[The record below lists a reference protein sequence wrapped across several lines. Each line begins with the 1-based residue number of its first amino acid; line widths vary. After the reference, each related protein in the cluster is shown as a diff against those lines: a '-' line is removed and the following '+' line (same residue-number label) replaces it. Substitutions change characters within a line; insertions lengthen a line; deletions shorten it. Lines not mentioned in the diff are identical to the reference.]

1 MTDPPRS
8 SRLPK
13 IAVALMAAFPA
24 VHVCASTSPQ
34 PVQLTRLS
42 AKGISMD
49 QAVKMA
55 EQRFKARVVRAES
68 QQSAGHTVY
77 VLRML
82 NDSGRV
88 WTVRVDASSGA
99 VL

>member
-1 MTDPPRS
+1 MAPLLLAMSFSIGLPPACLAQLPPAEQQVAETRS
-8 SRLPK
+8 GL
-13 IAVALMAAFPA
+13 
-24 VHVCASTSPQ
+24 
-34 PVQLTRLS
+34 
-42 AKGISMD
+42 SMD

-55 EQRFKARVVRAES
+55 ERRFKARVVRAEA
-68 QQSAGHTVY
+68 QEEAGRKIY

-88 WTVRVDASSGA
+88 WTVRVDAATGE

>member
-1 MTDPPRS
+1 
-8 SRLPK
+8 
-13 IAVALMAAFPA
+13 
-24 VHVCASTSPQ
+24 
-34 PVQLTRLS
+34 
-42 AKGISMD
+42 MD

-68 QQSAGHTVY
+68 QQNEGRTVY

-88 WTVRVDASSGA
+88 WTVRVDASNGA